1 MTGGEGSK
9 GKVERG
15 GEETGEKGREG
26 DGKEGKGR
34 EGEVGCG
41 ARRPAGARSPALAKD
56 GPGFEREIAHCDK
69 KYFFKLRFLQLTM
82 LHIVC

>member
-1 MTGGEGSK
+1 MEGKGREVTGGEGSK

-56 GPGFEREIAHCDK
+56 GPETD
-69 KYFFKLRFLQLTM
+69 M
-82 LHIVC
+82 LKIISAFADLASKR